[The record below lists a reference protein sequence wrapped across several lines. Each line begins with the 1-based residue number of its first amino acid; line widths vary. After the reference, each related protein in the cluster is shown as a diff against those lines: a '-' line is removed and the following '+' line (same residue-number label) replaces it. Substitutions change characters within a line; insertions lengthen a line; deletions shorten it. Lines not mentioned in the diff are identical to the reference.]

1 MSDIKHQLGGSVCR
15 TSKYEVMT
23 YWPTLGDAGDFR
35 QSSKIGQFVAQ
46 NERGL
51 EKKKPPAI
59 AKAILEEFPQL
70 AEVIVNPRHTYG
82 EAAWLRS

>member
-1 MSDIKHQLGGSVCR
+1 MSDIKHQLSGSVCR
-15 TSKYEVMT
+15 LSAYEILT
-23 YWPTLGDAGDFR
+23 YWPTLGDSADFR
-35 QSSKIGQFVAQ
+35 QSSRIGQFVAK

-51 EKKKPPAI
+51 GKKKPPAI

-82 EAAWLRS
+82 EAAWLRG